1 MQTHRQ
7 KEPHMPERLREVM
20 TPDPVA
26 VATTATLQHAA
37 EVMRDRAIGDV
48 LVVDE
53 EGSLYGIVTDRDIVV
68 AGIAEGADPAAM
80 SVDQVCTHDPLSLG
94 PDDAV
99 AEAARLMSDR
109 AIRRL
114 PIVDNGNLVG
124 IVSLGDLAIDRDPNS
139 VLGEISGAPPNN

>member
-1 MQTHRQ
+1 
-7 KEPHMPERLREVM
+7 MPERLREVM